1 MPIVL
6 LAVGALFLI
15 AGIRGKQDELFTLLK
30 GDFTGQDNF
39 FVWAFA
45 LAFIWAFSYI
55 PGFKPVAN
63 AFFALVII
71 VLLFSHADAIQKLAQ
86 AVQSTTSVQPQS
98 TPTTG
103 DSSTQVVDNSGSP
116 FGVIDPSQFEGAFS
130 SFSTLQGI
138 QL

>member
-6 LAVGALFLI
+6 LAVGALFLV
-15 AGIRGKQDELFTLLK
+15 AGIRGKQSELFALLK

-45 LAFIWAFSYI
+45 LAFIWALSYI

-86 AVQSTTSVQPQS
+86 AVQSTTNVQAN
-98 TPTTG
+98 TTTTG
-103 DSSTQVVDNSGSP
+103 TTTAQPVDNSGSP
-116 FGVIDPSQFEGAFS
+116 TGVS
-130 SFSTLQGI
+130 SSDLFSTFANLQGVS
-138 QL
+138 L

>member
-6 LAVGALFLI
+6 LAVGALFLV
-15 AGIRGKQDELFTLLK
+15 AGIRGKQSELFALLK

-45 LAFIWAFSYI
+45 LAFIWALSYI
-55 PGFKPVAN
+55 PGFKPIAN

-71 VLLFSHADAIQKLAQ
+71 VLLFSHADAIAKLAS
-86 AVQSTTSVQPQS
+86 AVQSTTHATQ
-98 TPTTG
+98 TAPTTG
-103 DSSTQVVDNSGSP
+103 DSNTPVVDNSGSP
-116 FGVIDPSQFEGAFS
+116 TGTISPDAFASAFS

-138 QL
+138 AL

>member
-6 LAVGALFLI
+6 LAFGALFLI
-15 AGIRGKQDELFTLLK
+15 AGVRGKQSELFTLLK

-45 LAFIWAFSYI
+45 LSFIWALSYI

-71 VLLFSHADAIQKLAQ
+71 VLLFSHADAIKKLSDAINQ
-86 AVQSTTSVQPQS
+86 
-98 TPTTG
+98 TTG
-103 DSSTQVVDNSGSP
+103 YADTVQGAASSQVTV
-116 FGVIDPSQFEGAFS
+116 
-130 SFSTLQGI
+130 
-138 QL
+138 

>member
-6 LAVGALFLI
+6 LAVGALFLV
-15 AGIRGKQDELFTLLK
+15 AGVRGKQSELFTLLK

-45 LAFIWAFSYI
+45 LSFIWALSYI

-71 VLLFSHADAIQKLAQ
+71 VLLFSHKDAITKLAQ
-86 AVQSTTSVQPQS
+86 AVEGTQQVLADAPTAAVSQVQQ
-98 TPTTG
+98 TPEQASQG
-103 DSSTQVVDNSGSP
+103 PAIFSGL
-116 FGVIDPSQFEGAFS
+116 FAGVPVG
-130 SFSTLQGI
+130 
-138 QL
+138 